1 MSTPM
6 VTRPRACASED
17 EVQNREVKLEEML
30 RSLIERGGYNRN
42 RQAILDE
49 VGVSAAALSQYVRG
63 QTRPS
68 FQKLIALGEFFGVS
82 LDYLVYGEP
91 VAPVV
96 DPGPLAHYVEHA
108 LADVQARASRHSDLL
123 TRIGRVLADRID
135 NVARELAN
143 SDTAGREGLIQQD
156 EVLRVERYCRRA
168 DIVTMTLTA
177 DVIPMSGADPAAG
190 QFLQVV
196 AANLVRGAKYR
207 FLLPGGESD
216 QGSTVA
222 SFRSL
227 LAPSV
232 PGDQLHG
239 NLAFGRA
246 ARPVSPG
253 VGLYGLDVAA
263 FEREE
268 PALFTQFRKYLSDDH
283 WLGYVTRPNVDSNAD
298 MLMSCNHA
306 KHARA
311 AFESLWSSRVDL

>member
-1 MSTPM
+1 M
-6 VTRPRACASED
+6 
-17 EVQNREVKLEEML
+17 QNRDVKLGEML
-30 RSLIERGGYNRN
+30 GSLIERGGYSRN
-42 RQAILDE
+42 RQAILDA
-49 VGVSAAALSQYVRG
+49 VGVSAAALSQYARG

-68 FQKLIALGEFFGVS
+68 FQKLVDLGAFFGVS

-96 DPGPLAHYVEHA
+96 DSGPLARYVDHA

-135 NVARELAN
+135 GVARELAN
-143 SDTAGREGLIQQD
+143 SDTAGREGLMQHD

-168 DIVTMTLTA
+168 DIVTMSLKL
-177 DVIPMSGADPAAG
+177 DVIQMSGSDPAAG
-190 QFLQVV
+190 RFLLVV
-196 AANLVRGAKYR
+196 SANLVRGSKYR
-207 FLLPGGESD
+207 FLLAGGATAED
-216 QGSTVA
+216 DTVA

-232 PGDQLHG
+232 AGDHLHG

-246 ARPVSPG
+246 TLPVTAAT
-253 VGLYGLDVAA
+253 GLYELDVAA

-268 PALFTQFRKYLSDDH
+268 PALFTQFGKYLSDDH

-298 MLMSCNHA
+298 MLMSCDHA

>member
-1 MSTPM
+1 M
-6 VTRPRACASED
+6 
-17 EVQNREVKLEEML
+17 QNRDVKLEEML
-30 RSLIERGGYNRN
+30 SSLIERGGYSRN
-42 RQAILDE
+42 RQAILDA
-49 VGVSAAALSQYVRG
+49 VGVSAAALSQYARG

-68 FQKLIALGEFFGVS
+68 FQKLIDLGAFFGVS

-91 VAPVV
+91 VAPSVV
-96 DPGPLAHYVEHA
+96 DPGPLARYVEHA

-135 NVARELAN
+135 GVAQDLAK
-143 SDTAGREGLIQQD
+143 SDTAGREGLMQHD

-168 DIVTMTLTA
+168 DIVTMTMTM
-177 DVIPMSGADPAAG
+177 DVIQMSGTDPAAG

-196 AANLVRGAKYR
+196 AVNLIKGAKYR
-207 FLLPGGESD
+207 FLLPGGETD
-216 QGSTVA
+216 QDDTVA

-232 PGDQLHG
+232 TGDHLHG

-246 ARPVSPG
+246 ATPVTAG
-253 VGLYGLDVAA
+253 AGLYELDVAA

-268 PALFTQFRKYLSDDH
+268 PALFTQFGKYLSDDH
-283 WLGYVTRPNVDSNAD
+283 WLGYVTRPNADSNAD
-298 MLMSCNHA
+298 MLMSCGHA
-306 KHARA
+306 KRARA